1 MRWKGNENGSRYEM
15 VAILDALYRDHG
27 NIARLLD
34 ILDEE
39 LAVFDEAERPDYE
52 VICAIVD
59 YFRTY
64 PDRVHHPREDLVF
77 AKLAERAP
85 EAAKTVGDLV
95 GEHVEVSARLARFA
109 FALEQILGE
118 GVMTRRE
125 FREIAREFV
134 DGERRHMAAEEE
146 RFFPVALEALTEEDW
161 AELDSTLSSEPDPLF
176 RDDVHE
182 EFAAL
187 RRQIDRMEQKA
198 REERAGKAPR

>member
-1 MRWKGNENGSRYEM
+1 M

-52 VICAIVD
+52 VIRAIVD
-59 YFRTY
+59 YFRIY

-77 AKLAERAP
+77 ARLAERAP

-95 GEHVEVSARLARFA
+95 GEHAEVSARLGRFA
-109 FALEQILGE
+109 FALDQILGE

-125 FREIAREFV
+125 FREIARDFV

-146 RFFPVALEALTEEDW
+146 RFFPVALKALTEEDW
-161 AELDSTLSSEPDPLF
+161 AELDSTLSTEPDPLF
-176 RDDVHE
+176 RDDVRE

-198 REERAGKAPR
+198 REERAGKTPR

>member
-1 MRWKGNENGSRYEM
+1 M
-15 VAILDALYRDHG
+15 VAILEALYRDHG

-52 VICAIVD
+52 VIRAIVD

>member
-1 MRWKGNENGSRYEM
+1 M